1 MFCSFCNNEVVRGT
15 GMLYVKKDGSTLA
28 FCSHKC
34 QHNLLNLGREG
45 RKMRWTNKGVSLVS
59 DKKAPEKKES
69 AVAKEIEAQLAAKKA
84 AAQAK
89 K

>member
-1 MFCSFCNNEVVRGT
+1 MFCSFCNNEVSRGT
-15 GMLYVKKDGSTLA
+15 GLLYVKKDGTTLS

-34 QHNLLNLGREG
+34 QRNMLNLGREG
-45 RKMRWTNKGVSLVS
+45 RLMRWTNKGVALVS

-69 AVAKEIEAQLAAKKA
+69 AVAKEIEKQLAEKKA
-84 AAQAK
+84 AAPAK